1 MIPLNVT
8 EGKRMR
14 LLWKKED
21 LSFYIYDPTPFR
33 LLYRHFERMTV
44 PRRVRLLLEYFAKGK
59 YKVFYLAKDGVPV
72 GHCVVAP
79 GGRRLKSS
87 SREDIVL
94 GPYFVDPAFR
104 GNGYAKL
111 LIGAVLRDGGLSYR
125 YAYDYIK
132 KSNLPSVKA
141 TLANGFT
148 LCGELDIEGF
158 FHKLT
163 EREGG
168 DYDIYRYSPSGASD
182 I

>member
-1 MIPLNVT
+1 MIPLND
-8 EGKRMR
+8 KNDRMTLIR
-14 LLWKKED
+14 ED
-21 LSFYIYDPTPFR
+21 GGLSFYEYRPTPFR
-33 LLYRHFERMTV
+33 LLYRHFEKMTLS
-44 PRRVRLLLEYFAKGK
+44 RRIRLLLEYFAKGK
-59 YKVFYLAKDGVPV
+59 YKVFYLLKDGVPV
-72 GHCVVAP
+72 GPCVVAA
-79 GGRRLKSS
+79 GNRRLKMSS
-87 SREDIVL
+87 QEDIVL

-111 LIGAVLRDGGLSYR
+111 LISAVLRDGGLSYR

-132 KSNLPSVKA
+132 KSNIPSIKA

-168 DYDIYRYSPSGASD
+168 DYNIYRYDPSGASD